1 MKIVPASAYLS
12 EFDSGASIEFEISDL
27 PEMLETPLLPTTP
40 EKDLNGERDEIFKAG
55 IKEGKKLA
63 EEGHVLQLE
72 EQTSQLTE
80 QFNQEISNLRDN
92 IARQLASQLEVEMEN
107 LNTEISNLVAATL
120 RPFVTE
126 TINIRIIDELKAA
139 IVDVLNDPQAC
150 QIIAC
155 GPAVMLNRLTK
166 CLDET
171 GASIQYIETNDP
183 EITIDIG
190 QEKIESRIQAWSKLM
205 NREIG

>member
-27 PEMLETPLLPTTP
+27 PEMLETPLVPAGP
-40 EKDLNGERDEIFKAG
+40 EKNLNGERDKTFAAG
-55 IKEGKKLA
+55 VKEGKKLA
-63 EEGHVLQLE
+63 EADHALQLD
-72 EQTSQLTE
+72 EQKSRLTE
-80 QFNQEISNLRDN
+80 QFNQEIADLRDN
-92 IARQLASQLEVEMEN
+92 IARQLTSQLEVEMDN
-107 LNTEISNLVAATL
+107 LNIEISNLVAATL

-126 TINIRIIDELKAA
+126 TINARIIDELKAA

-150 QIIAC
+150 QITVS
-155 GPAVMLNRLTK
+155 GPAVMLNRLEK

-171 GASIQYIETNDP
+171 GASIQYIETNDL

-190 QEKIESRIQAWSKLM
+190 REKIESRIQAWSKLM
-205 NREIG
+205 NSEIG